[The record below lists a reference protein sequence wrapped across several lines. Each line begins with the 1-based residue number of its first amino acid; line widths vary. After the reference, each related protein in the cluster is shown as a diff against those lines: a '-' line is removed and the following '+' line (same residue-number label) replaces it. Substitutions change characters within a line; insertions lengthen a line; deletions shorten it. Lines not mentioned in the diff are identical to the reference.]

1 MGRPARELLGWD
13 WVCARFW
20 EEPKWGALSSPVV
33 PKQQSGDSLGLS
45 SRTWLQ
51 PVGGCSWPTGGYA
64 DASLLVSSQGFSV
77 CSSPM
82 DLVGASSRHGGCR
95 AVGLLCGGPGLQ
107 RGAPAGDGGPIAF
120 QAAASGVTQ
129 CHFHSQPVRSLAR
142 FKGKGTHASSSS
154 GSKVKELGAMFENHH
169 GEKSWLW
176 LVNPKATPT
185 ADGL

>member
-1 MGRPARELLGWD
+1 M
-13 WVCARFW
+13 CARSW
-20 EEPKWGALSSPVV
+20 EEPKWGALSPLVV
-33 PKQQSGDSLGLS
+33 PKQQSGDSVGLS
-45 SRTWLQ
+45 SSMWLQ

-64 DASLLVSSQGFSV
+64 DASLLVSSRGFSV
-77 CSSPM
+77 CPLPM
-82 DLVGASSRHGGCR
+82 EPVGASSQHGGR
-95 AVGLLCGGPGLQ
+95 QAVSLLCGGPGLQ
-107 RGAPAGDGGPIAF
+107 RGAPAGDGVPVAF

-129 CHFHSQPVRSLAR
+129 CHFRSQPVRSLAR

-176 LVNPKATPT
+176 LVTPEASPT